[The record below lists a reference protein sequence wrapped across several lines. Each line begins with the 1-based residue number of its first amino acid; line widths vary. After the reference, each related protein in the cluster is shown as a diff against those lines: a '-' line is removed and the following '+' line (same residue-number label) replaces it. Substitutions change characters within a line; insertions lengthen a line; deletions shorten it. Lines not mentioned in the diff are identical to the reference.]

1 MGDPVEGTVEN
12 FSLSSLK
19 NNCCNMFSPLY
30 LRKNWNIKQ
39 RSSFI
44 LYFQTE
50 TTGVGTVLTME
61 GKMPLKF
68 NICFVL
74 KSEYGL

>member
-1 MGDPVEGTVEN
+1 MGDPVEGTVEI
-12 FSLSSLK
+12 FSLNSLK
-19 NNCCNMFSPLY
+19 NNYYNMFSASY

-39 RSSFI
+39 CSFI
-44 LYFQTE
+44 SCFQTE
-50 TTGVGTVLTME
+50 TTSVGTVLTME

-68 NICFVL
+68 NICFVC